1 MNILTNENDGFAL
14 DEEAN
19 IFIEQAEYIDE
30 NEFLKWS
37 IEHPDESRIIKKLAS
52 GGAKLL
58 VGPRGCG
65 KTTLMLKTYY
75 QLASKLNCL
84 DSRDSLPIYVN
95 FKSALR
101 VEPMYKANVNASFWF
116 NQWVLFKVYQGLYSI
131 AEYSDKLS
139 ELETVLIYSNEQV
152 NLHLN
157 DIEFR
162 FSELSTEK
170 NIITINILEDE
181 INKIL
186 NIFNKQHCV
195 LLLDD
200 AAHAFS
206 PEQQRDFFEFFRNVK
221 GKKISPKAA
230 VYPGV
235 TNYSANFHIGHDAEE
250 INVWLSVDTQGYVDF
265 MFSLLNKRLSDDIF
279 NGLMKRKDILEVI
292 AYSSFGMPRSFL
304 NMVRELYKKN
314 DDGTISF
321 NLQKRNMVQVV
332 KKNVKQTVGIYQSL
346 QYQLPTYSKF
356 IIKGEEIFKELIN
369 LLKEYN
375 KGKAA
380 NEQTVTVGISKNSP
394 VELKKVIS
402 FYQYSGLVMPVGDI
416 SKGSQEGVYELFAIH
431 FGVLIEGNAFIGKKS
446 VSIEDLQIALKIRNA
461 QFYKKI
467 TSSSLLNG
475 QDPKMVFPLSLP
487 PCQNCRTPRQDENA
501 RFCPNCGA
509 MLKSISVFESLI
521 SNDIDKLPLTSQRV
535 KSIKEQSNIRTIKDI
550 LMDTD
555 NKELRKVKQVGE
567 VWTERI
573 FSYAEEFIV

>member
-1 MNILTNENDGFAL
+1 MNDSMGGNGDIPLDG
-14 DEEAN
+14 EAN
-19 IFIEQAEYIDE
+19 IYIEQAEYIDKS
-30 NEFLKWS
+30 EFLKWS
-37 IEHPDESRIIKKLAS
+37 IEHPDEVRIIKRLSS

-75 QLASKLNCL
+75 QLASKLNVSE
-84 DSRDSLPIYVN
+84 SRDSLPIYVN
-95 FKSALR
+95 FKSALK

-116 NQWVLFKVYQGLYSI
+116 NQWILFKVYQGLYSV
-131 AEYSDKLS
+131 AEYSGNMSEVES
-139 ELETVLIYSNEQV
+139 ELMYSKRQV

-157 DIEFR
+157 DLEFR

-170 NIITINILEDE
+170 NIITISILEEE

-206 PEQQRDFFEFFRNVK
+206 QEQQRDFFEFFRNVK
-221 GKKISPKAA
+221 SKKVSPKAA

-235 TNYSANFHIGHDAEE
+235 TNYSANFHVGHDAEE
-250 INVWLSVDTQGYVDF
+250 INAWLRVDTPGYIEF
-265 MFSLLNKRLSDDIF
+265 MFSLLDKRLTEDVF
-279 NGLMKRKDILEVI
+279 NGIMKRKDILEVI

-314 DDGTISF
+314 DDGTTSF
-321 NLQKRNMVQVV
+321 SLQKRTMLQIV
-332 KKNVKQTVGIYQSL
+332 KKNVKQTMGIYQSL

-369 LLKEYN
+369 LLKQYN

-380 NEQTVTVGISKNSP
+380 NEQTVTIGISKNSP

-402 FYQYSGLVMPVGDI
+402 FYQYSGLIMPVGDI
-416 SKGSQEGVYELFAIH
+416 SKGSQEGVYELFTLH
-431 FGVLIEGNAFIGKKS
+431 FGVLIDSNAFLGKKS
-446 VSIEDLQIALKIRNA
+446 LSIEDLQTALKSRNA
-461 QFYKKI
+461 HYYKKI

-475 QDPKMVFPLSLP
+475 NDPKTVFPLSLP
-487 PCQNCRTPRQDENA
+487 PCQKCSTPRQDENA

-521 SNDIDKLPLTSQRV
+521 SNDIDKLPLTPQRV
-535 KSIKEQSNIRTIKDI
+535 KSIKEQCNIRTIKDI